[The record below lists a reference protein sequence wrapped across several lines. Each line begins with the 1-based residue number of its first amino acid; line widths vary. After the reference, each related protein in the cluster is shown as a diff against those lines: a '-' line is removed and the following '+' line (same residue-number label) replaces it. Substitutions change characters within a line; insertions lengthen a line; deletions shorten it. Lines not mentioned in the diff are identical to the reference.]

1 MRFLIEDFLLEDI
14 WALKKYFPKIDD
26 KKYLALIQL
35 DPTYKGGDIAGTYA
49 KWILSLANKDK
60 LHNLGHVADILS
72 RFDENKKNLKNKDIM
87 TFKSLEDLDSYLND
101 KDSYKEL
108 SQRQEL
114 RQTQKAVHNTDLSQ
128 DAELVF
134 ENSKWVVYVPK
145 TYEASCKL
153 GQGTRWCT
161 ATTDSDYY
169 YEHYTYEGPLYI
181 NINKSTKEKFQF
193 HFESGS
199 FMDAEDD
206 RIELRKFFSDNEELY
221 AFYKPKVMESVSGLS
236 KREDGTMVVNIS
248 MERLAKELSDRELS
262 EEFLYACMTDSVYE
276 IWEGGGISF
285 DKETIEYAF
294 ENYIDDTNKNLLAE
308 HNITS
313 ENFSEMIEEI
323 DDLRYAFNRALNDA
337 EEIGSQNAALTDFND
352 SLNNALRFDY
362 RVAADDKSYDV
373 YIDDGDILELLE
385 YLGDNDNDAEET
397 IIQIVSEDF
406 RFYEPRYGWQGF
418 DETVFN
424 DCLYETL
431 ESEVF

>member
-1 MRFLIEDFLLEDI
+1 M
-14 WALKKYFPKIDD
+14 
-26 KKYLALIQL
+26 ALIQL

-72 RFDENKKNLKNKDIM
+72 RFEENKKNLKNKDIM

-134 ENSKWVVYVPK
+134 ENSEWVVYVPK

-221 AFYKPKVMESVSGLS
+221 AFYKPKVMQSVSGLS

-262 EEFLYACMTDSVYE
+262 EKFLYACMTGDIYE
-276 IWEGGGISF
+276 MWEGGGISF
-285 DKETIEYAF
+285 DKDSIEYAF
-294 ENYIDDTNKNLLAE
+294 ENYMDDANKNLLAE

-313 ENFSEMIEEI
+313 ENFSEMIEEV
-323 DDLRYAFNRALNDA
+323 DDLRYAFNRAMNDA
-337 EEIGSQNAALTDFND
+337 EEIGAQNEALADFND

-397 IIQIVSEDF
+397 IIQMVSEEF